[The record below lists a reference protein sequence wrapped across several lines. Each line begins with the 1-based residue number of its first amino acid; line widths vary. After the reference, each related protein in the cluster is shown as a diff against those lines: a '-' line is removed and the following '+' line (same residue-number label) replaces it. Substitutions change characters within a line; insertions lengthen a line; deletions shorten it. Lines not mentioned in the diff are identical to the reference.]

1 MKHNRHL
8 DQIKISSHS
17 YKKYFKFIHRISK
30 LFKLQDF
37 GFNVRTLI
45 LYNIKLEQLQRLSKS
60 IGNISKI
67 LK

>member
-45 LYNIKLEQLQRLSKS
+45 LYSNKHKTRAIAATVQINRKHK
-60 IGNISKI
+60 
-67 LK
+67 